1 MIYAMVRDMNNQS
14 IHLYNTMGREK
25 QLFTSI
31 EPGKATMYHCGPT
44 VYNYAHIGNLRAY
57 VFADVLRR
65 VMDLNGYEVTQVMN
79 ITDIGHLVG
88 DGDAGDDKMTKALVR
103 EGMELTLENMLKI
116 GEKYTEAFLEDLNKL
131 NIQKPHHLPRASDH
145 IKEDI
150 DIIEELFKK
159 DLAYKTSDGL
169 YFDTQKDPEYGKL
182 RGESHDHDDG
192 HARLGENSEKKHP
205 YDFALWK
212 FDNEKGWESP
222 WGQGFPGWHIECSGM
237 SMRYLGK
244 HFDIHTGGIDHIP
257 VHHTNEIAQSENAYE
272 GAKVN
277 YWMHNNFL
285 NLSSGK
291 MAKSGEGFITLR
303 TVIEK
308 GIHPLAYRYLLLQ
321 SHYRS
326 EVAFSWESLEAAQK
340 GLMSLHEKMQ
350 SFGEFGVPDPEKL
363 KDTQYLQ
370 TSYIKNIE
378 GAFNDDLNTAKALGE
393 LHSMFK
399 DSEIPDAQKFQIA
412 VFADLVLD
420 LGLANRNI
428 YLELQALDTNSASI
442 PMDALPDNIQYIVKK
457 RKQARENKD
466 WKKSDEL
473 RDELASKGYE
483 IKDGEDGQEIFGK

>member
-1 MIYAMVRDMNNQS
+1 MNNQP

-25 QLFTSI
+25 QVFTPI
-31 EPGKATMYHCGPT
+31 ESGKVSMYHCGPT

-65 VMDLNGYEVTQVMN
+65 VMEFNGYEVKQVMN

-88 DGDAGDDKMTKALVR
+88 DGDLGDDKMTKALVR
-103 EGMELTLENMLKI
+103 EGMELTLQNMLAI
-116 GEKYTEAFLEDLNKL
+116 GEKYTKAFLEDLGKL

-145 IKEDI
+145 VQEDI
-150 DIIEELFKK
+150 DIIEALFKK
-159 DLAYKTSDGL
+159 DLVYQTSDGL
-169 YFDTQKDPEYGKL
+169 YFDTQKDSGYGKL
-182 RGESHDHDDG
+182 RGESHNHDDE
-192 HARLGENSEKKHP
+192 HARISENSEKKHP

-212 FDNEKGWESP
+212 LDNKKGWGSP

-244 HFDIHTGGIDHIP
+244 HFDIHTGGIDHIS

-291 MAKSGEGFITLR
+291 MAKSGDGFITLR

-321 SHYRS
+321 GHYRS
-326 EVAFSWESLEAAQK
+326 EIAFSWESLEAAQK
-340 GLMSLHEKMQ
+340 GLMALHEKIQ
-350 SFGEFGVPDPEKL
+350 YFFNDTIGLPDLEKL

-370 TSYIKNIE
+370 SSYIKNIKK
-378 GAFNDDLNTAKALGE
+378 AFNDDFNTAKALGE

-399 DSEIPDAQKFQIA
+399 DSEIPDGQKFQIA
-412 VFADLVLD
+412 AFADHVLG
-420 LGLANRNI
+420 LGLANGNM
-428 YLELQALDTNSASI
+428 YLELQVLDTNNN
-442 PMDALPDNIQYIVKK
+442 PMVMSELPDNIQNILKR
-457 RKQARENKD
+457 RKQAREDKD
-466 WKKSDEL
+466 WKGSDEL
-473 RDELASKGYE
+473 RDELTSKGYE
-483 IKDGEDGQEIFGK
+483 VKDRESGQEIFEK